1 MRRLDPPVSRIPAT
15 TQRRYL
21 PRVTEAEMRERFER
35 ARIARLATVDV
46 DGQPH
51 VVPICFALIGDR
63 IVSVVDAKPK
73 RTPKLRR
80 LANIRVQPRVS
91 VLVDEY
97 DEDWTRLWWV
107 RADGA
112 ARVVEDG
119 NERDD
124 AVATLTA
131 KYPQYEEEPPAG
143 PMVEISVDRWR
154 SWSAS

>member
-1 MRRLDPPVSRIPAT
+1 
-15 TQRRYL
+15 
-21 PRVTEAEMRERFER
+21 MRERFGR

-51 VVPICFALIGDR
+51 LVPICFALIGDR

-73 RTPKLRR
+73 STTKLRR
-80 LANIRVQPRVS
+80 LANIRVHPRVS

-97 DEDWTRLWWV
+97 DEDWDRLWWV

-119 NERDD
+119 RDRED
-124 AVATLTA
+124 AVALLRA
-131 KYPQYEEEPPAG
+131 KYPQYGELPAAG
-143 PMVEISVDRWR
+143 PVVEITADRWR
-154 SWSAS
+154 GWSAS